1 MALPIIPEYIPPH
14 AHLAEVS
21 LLITAAIKFEDLA
34 HTIIT
39 SSIAD
44 TPEEVPS
51 VLADIMFDLEE
62 LSQDHLRLIAD
73 ITETMSQ
80 SACWTKNYLTDT
92 PHRLHIMIDGDPEVY
107 VQVFTIVKAVRD
119 KGTAE

>member
-1 MALPIIPEYIPPH
+1 MTLPIIPEYLPPH
-14 AHLAEVS
+14 AHLAEVA
-21 LLITAAIKFEDLA
+21 LLITASIKFEDLP

-44 TPEEVPS
+44 TPEEVPT

-62 LSQDHLRLIAD
+62 LSQDHLRLISD

-80 SACWTKNYLTDT
+80 AACWSKNYLTDM
-92 PHRLHIMIDGDPEVY
+92 PHRMHIMIDGDPEVY
-107 VQVFTIVKAVRD
+107 VQVYTIVKAVRVE
-119 KGTAE
+119 KSA